1 MSEEWKQIKEYEN
14 LYEISN
20 TGKIRSIDKIV
31 NVSNQYG
38 AKAKRVIKGRM
49 LKQTFNGQY
58 YVVGLYKNNQMKQHF
73 IHRLEAQTFIENKNN
88 FTCINH
94 KNGNKLDNRIE
105 NLEWCTKSYNTIDAW
120 KNGLIK
126 IPKGNKNKMYGK
138 FGKKANA
145 SKSVYQYDKNMN
157 FIKKWNCQ
165 KDIERELG
173 YKQSCISNC
182 IIGNSKSSHG
192 YIWRLKYED

>member
-1 MSEEWKQIKEYEN
+1 MSEEWKPIKDYES

-20 TGKIRSIDKIV
+20 IGKIRSIDKIV
-31 NVSNQYG
+31 NVSN
-38 AKAKRVIKGRM
+38 
-49 LKQTFNGQY
+49 
-58 YVVGLYKNNQMKQHF
+58 
-73 IHRLEAQTFIENKNN
+73 
-88 FTCINH
+88 
-94 KNGNKLDNRIE
+94 NRIE
-105 NLEWCTKSYNTIDAW
+105 NLEWCTKSYNTKDAW
-120 KNGLIK
+120 RNGLIN

-182 IIGNSKSSHG
+182 IIGNSESSYG
-192 YIWRLKYED
+192 YIWRLKYEG